1 MSQITKKKVHI
12 LTTVLLLVVVPLA
25 VILEAILPV
34 RLLQKWELKAIDG
47 LMRLRPPEKP
57 DQRLLIVEA
66 TENDLQKYGYP
77 ISNDKL
83 TELIEKLEQYQPKVI
98 GVNILREQEL
108 KNRHNLIYTCN
119 HRLGNDPNSP
129 GNPPPQGVPK
139 EYIGFSDVIEDS
151 DGVVR
156 RHLLFMK
163 PEATSP
169 CQTPLSFSFQL
180 AAYYLNTQGIEPET
194 TLEGYTKLDKTI
206 LKKLTANT
214 WKSKLLTW
222 TNVLEFVTTPLNSST
237 GVYGNED
244 LGGYQLLLNYRYTQE
259 KRIAQRV
266 TFESVLE
273 EKVVSDAIKN
283 KIIIIGYTSKAHNRF
298 DSYTPYS
305 EDSYK
310 EIPAVELQAQ
320 MVSQIIS
327 AVLANRPLLS
337 FLPKWVEII
346 WIWSWILVG
355 ALIGWIF
362 YGKWSWLLLSDSIAI
377 IILVVSCWGLLIYG
391 YWVPLVRPFLAL
403 IITSGGVLLFLS
415 KFG

>member
-1 MSQITKKKVHI
+1 
-12 LTTVLLLVVVPLA
+12 
-25 VILEAILPV
+25 
-34 RLLQKWELKAIDG
+34 
-47 LMRLRPPEKP
+47 MRLRPPEKP

-244 LGGYQLLLNYRYTQE
+244 LRGYQLLLNYRSNQE
-259 KRIAQRV
+259 QEIAPKV
-266 TFESVLE
+266 TLQSVLE
-273 EKVVSDAIKN
+273 NQVSPDAIKD
-283 KIIIIGYTSKAHNRF
+283 KIVIIGNTSPNQS
-298 DSYTPYS
+298 SYWSTPYS
-305 EDSYK
+305 EGRDRK
-310 EIPAVELQAQ
+310 IPGVLLQAQ

-337 FLPKWVEII
+337 FLPKWAEII
-346 WIWSWILVG
+346 LIWSWILVG
-355 ALIGWIF
+355 ALIGGIF

-377 IILVVSCWGLLIYG
+377 IILVVSCWGLLISG

>member
-1 MSQITKKKVHI
+1 M
-12 LTTVLLLVVVPLA
+12 VVVPLA

-244 LGGYQLLLNYRYTQE
+244 LRGYQLLLNYRSNQE
-259 KRIAQRV
+259 QEIAPKV
-266 TFESVLE
+266 TLQSVLE
-273 EKVVSDAIKN
+273 NQVSPDAIKD
-283 KIIIIGYTSKAHNRF
+283 KIVIIGNTSPNQS
-298 DSYTPYS
+298 SYWSTPYS
-305 EDSYK
+305 EGRDRK
-310 EIPAVELQAQ
+310 IPGVLLQAQ

-337 FLPKWVEII
+337 FLPKWAEII
-346 WIWSWILVG
+346 LIWSWILVG

-377 IILVVSCWGLLIYG
+377 IILVVSCWGLLISG

>member
-244 LGGYQLLLNYRYTQE
+244 LRGYQLLLNYRSNQE
-259 KRIAQRV
+259 QEIAPKV
-266 TFESVLE
+266 TLQSVLE
-273 EKVVSDAIKN
+273 NQVSPDAIKD
-283 KIIIIGYTSKAHNRF
+283 KIVIIGNTSPNQS
-298 DSYTPYS
+298 SYWSTPYS
-305 EDSYK
+305 EGRDRK
-310 EIPAVELQAQ
+310 IPGVLLQAQ

-337 FLPKWVEII
+337 FLPKWAEII
-346 WIWSWILVG
+346 LIWSWILVG

-377 IILVVSCWGLLIYG
+377 IILVVSCWGLLISG

>member
-66 TENDLQKYGYP
+66 TENDLQKYGYL

-98 GVNILREQEL
+98 GVNILREQEV

-194 TLEGYTKLDKTI
+194 NLEGYTKLDKTI
-206 LKKLTANT
+206 LKKLTTKT
-214 WKSKLLTW
+214 WKSELLTW

-244 LGGYQLLLNYRYTQE
+244 LRGYQLLLNYRSNQE
-259 KRIAQRV
+259 QEIAPKV
-266 TFESVLE
+266 TLQSVLE
-273 EKVVSDAIKN
+273 NQVSPDAIKD
-283 KIIIIGYTSKAHNRF
+283 KIVIIGNTSPNQS
-298 DSYTPYS
+298 SYWSTPYS
-305 EDSYK
+305 EGRDRK
-310 EIPAVELQAQ
+310 IPGVLLQAQ

-337 FLPKWVEII
+337 FLPKWAEII
-346 WIWSWILVG
+346 LIWSWILVG

-377 IILVVSCWGLLIYG
+377 IILVVSCWGLLISG

>member
-34 RLLQKWELKAIDG
+34 AMLQKWELKAIDG

-98 GVNILREQEL
+98 GVNILREQEV

-214 WKSKLLTW
+214 WKSELLTW
-222 TNVLEFVTTPLNSST
+222 TNVLEFVTRPLNSST

-244 LGGYQLLLNYRYTQE
+244 LRGYQLLLNYRSNQE
-259 KRIAQRV
+259 QEIAPKV
-266 TFESVLE
+266 TLQSVLE
-273 EKVVSDAIKN
+273 NQVSPDAIKD
-283 KIIIIGYTSKAHNRF
+283 KIVIIGNTSLNQS
-298 DSYTPYS
+298 SYWSTPYS
-305 EDSYK
+305 EGRDRK
-310 EIPAVELQAQ
+310 IAGVLLQAQ

-337 FLPKWVEII
+337 FLPKWAEII

-355 ALIGWIF
+355 ALISWIF

-377 IILVVSCWGLLIYG
+377 IILVVSCWGLLISG

-403 IITSGGVLLFLS
+403 IITSGGVLLFFS

>member
-1 MSQITKKKVHI
+1 M
-12 LTTVLLLVVVPLA
+12 
-25 VILEAILPV
+25 
-34 RLLQKWELKAIDG
+34 
-47 LMRLRPPEKP
+47 
-57 DQRLLIVEA
+57 
-66 TENDLQKYGYP
+66 
-77 ISNDKL
+77 
-83 TELIEKLEQYQPKVI
+83 
-98 GVNILREQEL
+98 
-108 KNRHNLIYTCN
+108 
-119 HRLGNDPNSP
+119 
-129 GNPPPQGVPK
+129 
-139 EYIGFSDVIEDS
+139 
-151 DGVVR
+151 
-156 RHLLFMK
+156 
-163 PEATSP
+163 
-169 CQTPLSFSFQL
+169 
-180 AAYYLNTQGIEPET
+180 
-194 TLEGYTKLDKTI
+194 
-206 LKKLTANT
+206 
-214 WKSKLLTW
+214 
-222 TNVLEFVTTPLNSST
+222 
-237 GVYGNED
+237 
-244 LGGYQLLLNYRYTQE
+244 
-259 KRIAQRV
+259 
-266 TFESVLE
+266 LE

>member
-1 MSQITKKKVHI
+1 
-12 LTTVLLLVVVPLA
+12 
-25 VILEAILPV
+25 
-34 RLLQKWELKAIDG
+34 
-47 LMRLRPPEKP
+47 MRLRPPEKP

-244 LGGYQLLLNYRYTQE
+244 LRGYQLLLNYRSNQE
-259 KRIAQRV
+259 QEIAPKV
-266 TFESVLE
+266 TLQSVLE
-273 EKVVSDAIKN
+273 NQVSPDAIKD
-283 KIIIIGYTSKAHNRF
+283 KIVIIGNTSPNQS
-298 DSYTPYS
+298 SYWSTPYS
-305 EDSYK
+305 EGRDRK
-310 EIPAVELQAQ
+310 IPGVLLQAQ

-337 FLPKWVEII
+337 FLPKWAEII
-346 WIWSWILVG
+346 LIWSWILVG

-377 IILVVSCWGLLIYG
+377 IILVVSCWGLLISG

>member
-244 LGGYQLLLNYRYTQE
+244 LRGYQLLLNYRSNQE
-259 KRIAQRV
+259 QEIAPKV
-266 TFESVLE
+266 TLQSVLE
-273 EKVVSDAIKN
+273 NQVSPDAIKD
-283 KIIIIGYTSKAHNRF
+283 KIVIIGNTSPNQS
-298 DSYTPYS
+298 SYWSTPYS
-305 EDSYK
+305 EGRDRK
-310 EIPAVELQAQ
+310 IPGVLLQAQ

-337 FLPKWVEII
+337 FLPKWAEII
-346 WIWSWILVG
+346 LIWSWILVG